1 MLPPASRPP
10 ESEVS
15 PDGAARLAERIT
27 KLRTQAA
34 RFRVRYQQFPQVGSF
49 SVVLF
54 DCSVPL
60 KGLCHEMVWALQ
72 CDECLKLVFQVVILF
87 YI

>member
-15 PDGAARLAERIT
+15 PDGAVRLAERIT

-34 RFRVRYQQFPQVGSF
+34 RFRVRYQQFPQVGSLPI
-49 SVVLF
+49 SRLGTD
-54 DCSVPL
+54 DCSVHL
-60 KGLCHEMVWALQ
+60 KGLCHEMVWAL
-72 CDECLKLVFQVVILF
+72 
-87 YI
+87 

>member
-34 RFRVRYQQFPQVGSF
+34 RFRVRYQQFPQVGSLPL
-49 SVVLF
+49 SRLETE

-60 KGLCHEMVWALQ
+60 KGLCHEIVLT
-72 CDECLKLVFQVVILF
+72 L
-87 YI
+87 